1 MIKRIIDVI
10 SAYVDLPINQ
20 ISEESN
26 VFDLGVDSL
35 RMLKIIMEI
44 EEIYGVRFDD
54 KEIVDLRCAFDIE
67 KIILEKIK

>member
-10 SAYVDLPINQ
+10 SQYVDLPKNQ
-20 ISEESN
+20 IYEESN

-35 RMLKIIMEI
+35 RMLKIIMEL
-44 EEIYGVRFDD
+44 EEIYSVRFDD